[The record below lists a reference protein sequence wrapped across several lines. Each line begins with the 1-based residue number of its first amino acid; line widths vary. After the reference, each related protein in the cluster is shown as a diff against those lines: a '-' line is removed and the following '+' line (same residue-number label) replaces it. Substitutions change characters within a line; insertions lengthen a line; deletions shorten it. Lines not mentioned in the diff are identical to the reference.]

1 MSLLESEYEFQV
13 ITATSNYKECLCG
26 EIREV
31 ALGNWDWAEP
41 RKKRRFPCP
50 RWWYGVVPMER
61 PSWASSVMGRREV
74 CPRDWTRAVQPECR
88 QWLGVSPRGCC
99 KVGFI
104 HAVPSTSWMF
114 VFTQERF
121 ETAQVFRTVTW
132 SDFKKTCSSF
142 FRKKKQCN
150 FINITLFWFKLCFV
164 LKMLYISSTNHFSF
178 VPSSIF
184 LDKQI
189 LSHFSVAD
197 ANSYSC
203 IVIVCLFPE
212 DQSFLSWR
220 FPAVPKT
227 FVCNFD

>member
-1 MSLLESEYEFQV
+1 MSLLESQYEFQV
-13 ITATSNYKECLCG
+13 ITATSNYKGCLCG

-31 ALGNWDWAEP
+31 ALGNWDWAEL

-74 CPRDWTRAVQPECR
+74 CSRAWTRAVQPECR

-114 VFTQERF
+114 VFTQQRF

-132 SDFKKTCSSF
+132 SDFKKTCS
-142 FRKKKQCN
+142 
-150 FINITLFWFKLCFV
+150 I
-164 LKMLYISSTNHFSF
+164 
-178 VPSSIF
+178 
-184 LDKQI
+184 
-189 LSHFSVAD
+189 
-197 ANSYSC
+197 C
-203 IVIVCLFPE
+203 IVPRRVFRANVGTGEKGKVEVQQCPYGYHSTWVGGGVHLSSE
-212 DQSFLSWR
+212 WQSRAEIGVAGIPGLLASGPRQPHLWLLRRRVRGWFMWCAHSWSL
-220 FPAVPKT
+220 
-227 FVCNFD
+227 